1 MIDRVHSFHAA
12 SLPSEAVFPC
22 VCPFPPTVLI
32 PGTAVWEELK
42 KKTLESFRKVVQL
55 AKKIRGIYSIGNKK

>member
-22 VCPFPPTVLI
+22 VRPFPPLI
-32 PGTAVWEELK
+32 PGPAVWEELK

>member
-12 SLPSEAVFPC
+12 SPPPEAVFPC
-22 VCPFPPTVLI
+22 VRPCPPTVLI
-32 PGTAVWEELK
+32 LGPAVWEELK